1 MFLGGGES
9 PLTGRHWPIFSN
21 LQRLLRWFYGLRIV
35 CWGSVKR
42 PIIGGTLVEVLRQVP
57 GRSVEDFVSLLR
69 G

>member
-1 MFLGGGES
+1 MVLDRVES
-9 PLTGRHWPIFSN
+9 AHTGRHCPIFSN

-42 PIIGGTLVEVLRQVP
+42 PIMEGTLVEVLRQVP